1 MCSCRELKDFGE
13 LGFEN
18 VHTYI
23 LLFSRRSMNFS
34 RYLTLEA
41 ELRQNY
47 LMLQIKKTK
56 MQLKT

>member
-1 MCSCRELKDFGE
+1 
-13 LGFEN
+13 
-18 VHTYI
+18 
-23 LLFSRRSMNFS
+23 MNFS

-56 MQLKT
+56 VQLNFEKLDRHFRDILCIFMYMRYT